1 MPMSSDLE
9 RIPFMVI
16 FHFVFN
22 KQLQIIDTCDEG
34 AKIAK
39 NWFGTDRWLND
50 WSICELSSQPARNR
64 VRTIEPM
71 LRKTLK
77 NKTLQINKTLFGY
90 DNVWYETSR
99 YFAPTDT
106 GGVIMKSIV
115 TDTSTIYNGHFDNL
129 DPPTKRLVLSPN
141 LTLSHRELKVLHYY
155 ASGISAKRTAPKLF
169 VTKKAV
175 EATLFR
181 VKEKLRYYDQPELSL
196 LENLKQRDLIPFL
209 IAQEDWFNYI
219 KNNTE

>member
-1 MPMSSDLE
+1 MPTNLE
-9 RIPFMVI
+9 QMPFMVI
-16 FHFVFN
+16 FRFVFN
-22 KQLQIIDTCDEG
+22 KQLQIIDTCDAG
-34 AKIAK
+34 AQIARS
-39 NWFGTDRWLND
+39 WFDTDRWLND
-50 WSICELSSQPARNR
+50 LPISALALASGPVSQR
-64 VRTIEPM
+64 VITIEPM
-71 LRKTLK
+71 IRKTMK
-77 NKTLQINKTLFGY
+77 TKTLQTNKTLFGY
-90 DNVWYETSR
+90 DNIWYETVR

-115 TDTSTIYNGHFDNL
+115 TDASATYNGHFDNL
-129 DPPTKRLVLSPN
+129 DPPTKRLVLTPN
-141 LTLSHRELKVLHYY
+141 LTLSNRELKVLHYY

-181 VKEKLRYYDQPELSL
+181 VKEKLRYDDQPELSL
-196 LENLKQRDLIPFL
+196 LENLHQRNLIPFL